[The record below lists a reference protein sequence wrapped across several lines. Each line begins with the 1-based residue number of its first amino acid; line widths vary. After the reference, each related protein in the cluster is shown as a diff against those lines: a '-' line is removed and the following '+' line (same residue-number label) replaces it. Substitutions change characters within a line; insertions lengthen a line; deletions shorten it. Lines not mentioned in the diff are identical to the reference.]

1 MVENNGGYMEFKV
14 KTDDL
19 TREYFDSILISTRYL
34 DSDLPSLDMELWG
47 EQFSTPIMTAALSHL
62 HNICDDAM
70 AEFARGAKDAG
81 AVHFVGMTEEDEL
94 EGILATGAKTV
105 KIVKP
110 HEKDEKVLEKITHA
124 VSHGAFAVGMD
135 IDHAISWDGKYDVVC
150 GLPMKPTTSE
160 KLAEYVKM
168 SDKPFVVKGVLS
180 PEDAEKCVK
189 AGASGIV
196 VSHHHG
202 IMDYMVPPL
211 MVLPEIVKAVDG
223 QAKIFVDCGIVRGA
237 DAFKA
242 LALGADAVCVGRA
255 LMDPLKEGAKGVTEH
270 IAAMNRELSV
280 IMARTG
286 AKNIKEIDPSVLRF
300 RAF

>member
-1 MVENNGGYMEFKV
+1 MGYTA
-14 KTDDL
+14 KTDEL

-47 EQFSTPIMTAALSHL
+47 ENFKTPVMTAALSHL
-62 HNICDDAM
+62 HNICDNAM
-70 AEFARGAKDAG
+70 AEFAKGAKDAG
-81 AVHFVGMTEEDEL
+81 AVNFVGMTEEDEL
-94 EGILATGAKTV
+94 EGMLATGARTV

-110 HEKDEKVLEKITHA
+110 HEKDEKVREKIEHA
-124 VSHGAFAVGMD
+124 TKHGAFAVGMD
-135 IDHAISWDGKYDVVC
+135 IDHAISWEGKYDVVC
-150 GLPMKPTTSE
+150 GLPMKPTTTA
-160 KLAEYVKM
+160 KLSEYVKM
-168 SDKPFVVKGVLS
+168 TDRPFVVKGVLS
-180 PEDAEKCVK
+180 TADAEKCVE
-189 AGASGIV
+189 AGAAGIV

-223 QAKIFVDCGIVRGA
+223 QLKIFVDCGIERGA
-237 DAFKA
+237 DVFKA

-255 LMDPLKEGAKGVTEH
+255 LMDPLKNGAKGVTEQ
-270 IAAMNRELSV
+270 IEVINRELKV

-286 AKNIKEIDPSVLRF
+286 AKSLKEIDPSVLKF

>member
-1 MVENNGGYMEFKV
+1 MGYTA

-34 DSDLPSLDMELWG
+34 DSELPSLDMELFG
-47 EQFSTPIMTAALSHL
+47 EKFKTPVMTAALSHL
-62 HNICDDAM
+62 HKICDNAM
-70 AEFARGAKDAG
+70 EEIAKGAKDAG

-94 EGILATGAKTV
+94 EGIIGTGARTV

-110 HEKDEKVLEKITHA
+110 HEKDETVRFKLEHA
-124 VSHGAFAVGMD
+124 TKSGAFAVGMD
-135 IDHAISWDGKYDVVC
+135 IDHAFSWDGKYDVVC

-160 KLAEYVKM
+160 KLAEYIKM
-168 SDKPFVVKGVLS
+168 TDRPFVVKGVLG
-180 PEDAEKCVK
+180 PKDATKCVE
-189 AGASGIV
+189 AGAAGIV
-196 VSHHHG
+196 VSHHHAL
-202 IMDYMVPPL
+202 MDYMVPPL

-223 QAKIFVDCGIVRGA
+223 RAKIFVDCGIVRGA
-237 DAFKA
+237 DVFKA

-255 LMDPLKEGAKGVTEH
+255 LMDPLKDGSKAVTTKIEE
-270 IAAMNRELSV
+270 INRELSV

-286 AKNIKEIDPSVLRF
+286 AKNLKEIDPSVLRF

>member
-1 MVENNGGYMEFKV
+1 MGYTMNYTV
-14 KTDDL
+14 KTDEL

-34 DSDLPSLDMELWG
+34 DSDLPNLEMELFG
-47 EQFSTPIMTAALSHL
+47 EKFKTPVMTAALSHL
-62 HNICDDAM
+62 HKICDNAM
-70 AEFARGAKDAG
+70 EEIAIGAKNAG

-94 EGILATGAKTV
+94 AGIISTGARTV

-110 HEKDEKVLEKITHA
+110 HEKDEMVKFKIDHA
-124 VSHGAFAVGMD
+124 VKCGAFAVGMD
-135 IDHAISWDGKYDVVC
+135 IDHAISWEGKYDNVM

-168 SDKPFVVKGVLS
+168 SDRPFIVKGVLS
-180 PEDAEKCVK
+180 PEDAAKCVE

-211 MVLPEIVKAVDG
+211 MVLPEIVNAVDG
-223 QAKIFVDCGIVRGA
+223 QLKVFVDCGITRGA
-237 DAFKA
+237 DVFKA

-255 LMDPLKEGAKGVTEH
+255 LMDPLKEGAKGVTNQIEA
-270 IAAMNRELSV
+270 INRELSV

-286 AKNIKEIDPSVLRF
+286 AKNFKEIDPSVLRF

>member
-1 MVENNGGYMEFKV
+1 MGYTA
-14 KTDDL
+14 KTDEL

-47 EQFSTPIMTAALSHL
+47 ENFKTPVMTAALSHL
-62 HNICDDAM
+62 HNICDNAM
-70 AEFARGAKDAG
+70 AEFAKGAKDAG
-81 AVHFVGMTEEDEL
+81 AVNFVGMTEEDEL
-94 EGILATGAKTV
+94 EGMLATGARTV

-110 HEKDEKVLEKITHA
+110 HEKDEKVREKIEHA
-124 VSHGAFAVGMD
+124 TTHGAFAVGMD
-135 IDHAISWDGKYDVVC
+135 IDHAISWEGKYDVVC
-150 GLPMKPTTSE
+150 GFPMKPTTTA
-160 KLAEYVKM
+160 KLSEYVKM
-168 SDKPFVVKGVLS
+168 TDRPFVVKGVLS
-180 PEDAEKCVK
+180 TADAEKCVE
-189 AGASGIV
+189 AGAAGIV

-223 QAKIFVDCGIVRGA
+223 QLKIFVDCGIERGA
-237 DAFKA
+237 DVFKA

-255 LMDPLKEGAKGVTEH
+255 LMDPLKNGAKGVTEQ
-270 IAAMNRELSV
+270 IEVINRELKV

-286 AKNIKEIDPSVLRF
+286 AKSLKEIDPSVLKF